1 MAMSYTDI
9 LGFAEIGGVGEMIYH
24 NVQFP
29 EYEIQ
34 IEGTEIV
41 VYPKISLGTTM
52 AAKTDY
58 AMTGQKLLA
67 SLCNLYKKINDPSY
81 KLEKSYI
88 DLIMDWCR
96 ENTHPYQIDYLYDEI
111 HEEGFDIKTDAWLL
125 EKDGIFTINDFVHD
139 LAPLCNAFALYHAL
153 DQLEIGNDYPARH
166 LYYEG
171 RFEDGLSIF
180 EKYKGILDGETPI
193 KYFDKYLQ
201 EGEQPFVKNPL
212 DDYDMLLQRLL
223 SCFPDFRMRLK
234 INPRDGRVV
243 YSADVQ
249 SVFDIAWYTLS
260 RLVADD
266 APPKDVDNEYDS
278 PEGSILSCLCCGDF
292 FIRRTSRH
300 LYCDNPNCQAE
311 RKRKNRRDCDARKRV
326 SAAKSKAAEKK

>member
-1 MAMSYTDI
+1 MAECYTDV
-9 LGFAEIGGVGEMIYH
+9 LGFTEIGGVGEMIYH
-24 NVQFP
+24 NVRFP
-29 EYEIQ
+29 GYRVET
-34 IEGTEIV
+34 EGAETV
-41 VYPKISLGTTM
+41 VYPKVSPSTAM
-52 AAKTDY
+52 VAKTDY

-67 SLCNLYKKINDPSY
+67 SLCNLYKKINDPSCN
-81 KLEKSYI
+81 LEKSYI

-96 ENTHPYQIDYLYDEI
+96 VNTHPYQIDTLYDEI
-111 HEEGFDIKTDAWLL
+111 HEEGFDINTVAWFL
-125 EKDGIFTINDFVHD
+125 EKDGIFTINDFIND
-139 LAPLCNAFALYHAL
+139 LSKLSNTFELYYAL
-153 DQLEIGNDYPARH
+153 DQLQNGNDYPARH

-171 RFEDGLSIF
+171 RFEDGLSFF
-180 EKYKGILDGETPI
+180 EKYKGLLEDETPI

-201 EGEQPFVKNPL
+201 EGELTFVKNPL

-234 INPRDGRVV
+234 INPRDGRVLF
-243 YSADVQ
+243 SADVQ

-266 APPKDVDNEYDS
+266 APPKDVDNEYDR
-278 PEGSILSCLCCGDF
+278 PEGAILSCLCCGDF

-326 SAAKSKAAEKK
+326 SAIKSKATEKK